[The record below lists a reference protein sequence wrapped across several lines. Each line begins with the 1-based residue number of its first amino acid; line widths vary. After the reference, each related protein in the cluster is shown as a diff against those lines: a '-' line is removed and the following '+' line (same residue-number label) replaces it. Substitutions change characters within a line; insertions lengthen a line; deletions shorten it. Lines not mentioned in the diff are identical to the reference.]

1 MTIFPSQCR
10 FWFFFNSRPSSP
22 VMFSVLELAL
32 SRAMGGI
39 LKASITAFSFLF
51 LSFLLPFLLLVL
63 LTSLGRARLP
73 PRRPPHP
80 PRYPRAKGSLSQK
93 ATPPSTCNRAKQIQ
107 NLSPLW
113 ECWGRRCTTLSVW
126 ESMMTLVRRRKPQPS
141 ISCCLSSRIKEGR
154 R

>member
-1 MTIFPSQCR
+1 MQVRTIIFPSQCR
-10 FWFFFNSRPSSP
+10 FLFFFK
-22 VMFSVLELAL
+22 FQTFLAGHVFRL
-32 SRAMGGI
+32 RASTVTSHRRI
-39 LKASITAFSFLF
+39 LKASMTAFSFLF

-107 NLSPLW
+107 NLS
-113 ECWGRRCTTLSVW
+113 
-126 ESMMTLVRRRKPQPS
+126 
-141 ISCCLSSRIKEGR
+141 
-154 R
+154 